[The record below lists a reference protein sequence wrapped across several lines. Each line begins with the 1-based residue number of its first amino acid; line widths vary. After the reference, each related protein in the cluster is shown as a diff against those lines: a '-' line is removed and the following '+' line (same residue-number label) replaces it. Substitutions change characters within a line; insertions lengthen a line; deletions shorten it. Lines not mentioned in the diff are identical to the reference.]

1 MFSLFDYSLVD
12 QLFVQLLG
20 SEPGVYRIEKDKD
33 GANAV
38 IVEEI
43 TALVI
48 PASCK

>member
-1 MFSLFDYSLVD
+1 MFSLFDYSLVN

-20 SEPGVYRIEKDKD
+20 SGLGVYRIEKDKH

-38 IVEEI
+38 IVDEI
-43 TALVI
+43 TALFI